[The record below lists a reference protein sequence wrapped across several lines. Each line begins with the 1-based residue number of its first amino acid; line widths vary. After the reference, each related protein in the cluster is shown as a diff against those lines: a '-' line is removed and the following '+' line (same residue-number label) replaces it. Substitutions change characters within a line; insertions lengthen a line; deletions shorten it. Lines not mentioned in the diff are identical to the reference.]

1 VEGCTDNLYT
11 EYNADANTDDG
22 SCATLVV
29 EGCTDP
35 LYLEFDASAN
45 TNDGS
50 CATEIVSGCTDSLA
64 CNYNSLAN
72 VDDASCYTLS
82 VDITIQFLDYSLNTN
97 VSPEDSVV
105 TYAWSL
111 NDSIISD
118 SSALVPSVNGTY
130 VVEVSNGECTDSD
143 TLVVETLSLIDL
155 EVANVNV
162 YPNPA
167 TDVLN
172 ITFNNSIDLVDVQ
185 VVNTL
190 GAVVLSRTLQSNGN
204 GSFQLEVADLE
215 LGVYILKTISNGS
228 TSSTPWLKK

>member
-1 VEGCTDNLYT
+1 
-11 EYNADANTDDG
+11 
-22 SCATLVV
+22 
-29 EGCTDP
+29 
-35 LYLEFDASAN
+35 
-45 TNDGS
+45 
-50 CATEIVSGCTDSLA
+50 DSLA

-72 VDDASCYTLS
+72 VDDASCFTLGAEI
-82 VDITIQFLDYSLNTN
+82 VIEFLGNSLNTN
-97 VSPEDSVV
+97 VSPEDSVA
-105 TYAWSL
+105 TYAWSV
-111 NDSIISD
+111 NDSIISTETG
-118 SSALVPSVNGTY
+118 SSLIPTQNGTY
-130 VVEVSNGECTDSD
+130 VVEVTIGGCTVSNSF
-143 TLVVETLSLIDL
+143 VVETLSLIDL

-172 ITFNNSIDLVDVQ
+172 ITFNNSIDLVDVH

>member
-1 VEGCTDNLYT
+1 M
-11 EYNADANTDDG
+11 NT
-22 SCATLVV
+22 
-29 EGCTDP
+29 
-35 LYLEFDASAN
+35 
-45 TNDGS
+45 
-50 CATEIVSGCTDSLA
+50 I
-64 CNYNSLAN
+64 
-72 VDDASCYTLS
+72 
-82 VDITIQFLDYSLNTN
+82 
-97 VSPEDSVV
+97 VSPEDSVA
-105 TYAWSL
+105 TYAWYL
-111 NDSIISD
+111 NDSLITDETTSSII
-118 SSALVPSVNGTY
+118 PTQNGTY
-130 VVEVSNGECTDSD
+130 VLEVTIGSCMVSDSF
-143 TLVVETLSLIDL
+143 VVESLNITDL

-190 GAVVLSRTLQSNGN
+190 GAVILSRTLQSNGN